1 MEQHPSSAPAPPPG
15 SGAPAPLPSVPPAP
29 RKPLFRWRDIVG
41 LGILLLVV
49 FPLLLYSCR
58 LVSHS
63 SDEGRQSDLASR
75 ASGINE
81 VSAIP
86 WTVDGDILYPLAAV
100 RPADDWANGAQ
111 RAWSVGLSAASGIG
125 STGKRYA
132 ANGNVMVALD
142 GAGTWQNTVRGWD
155 ISGGAPRELWSY
167 TVPSADTP
175 HVGLEPRSV
184 WVGDTLFVGH
194 YAINGRTGQTVSL
207 SWLRQDGSGRGDKDL
222 IVTTGPLLVACDPGT
237 GGCTG
242 HSADGNVMW
251 EASTGVRD
259 YAMRG
264 SAASGGDEWIWLDGL
279 GEPGVFL
286 NTATGGV
293 KRAERRATGKC
304 WSTGAV
310 DGWLVACEGD
320 SQIAAFAADGTAVG
334 AFGAARW
341 PVSTRGEGECSDAGV
356 PVWQGTPTL
365 DEATA
370 YYRDGDESRVLGV
383 LTATDCGYVEYRTPG
398 GLTAII
404 DISGDDPDLWQFVLG
419 EFGQPSTGV
428 GQWFHFAISDGG
440 RILAVGNT
448 VLIDVGSGEHMGLP
462 RVADSP
468 DQLPLK
474 APGLVLSVD
483 GGGVVA
489 IAPGR

>member
-1 MEQHPSSAPAPPPG
+1 M
-15 SGAPAPLPSVPPAP
+15 PLPGVPPAT
-29 RKPLFRWRDIVG
+29 RKPLFRWRDLVG
-41 LGILLLVV
+41 LAILLLVV
-49 FPLLLYSCR
+49 FPLVLYSCR
-58 LVSHS
+58 LVSRS
-63 SDEGRQSDLASR
+63 SDEGRQSDPASR
-75 ASGINE
+75 ESGIDE

-100 RPADDWANGAQ
+100 RPADEWANGAQ
-111 RAWSVGLSAASGIG
+111 RAWSVGLSAPSGFG

-167 TVPSADTP
+167 TVPTTDAP
-175 HVGLEPRSV
+175 HVGLESRSV

-207 SWLRQDGSGRGDKDL
+207 SWLRQDGNGHEDKDL
-222 IVTTGPLLVACDPGT
+222 IATTGPLLVACDPGT

-242 HSADGNVMW
+242 HSADGSMMW

-259 YAMRG
+259 YVVRG
-264 SAASGGDEWIWLDGL
+264 SAASGGGEWIWLDGL

-286 NTATGGV
+286 NPATGEV

-304 WSTGAV
+304 WSTRAV

-320 SQIAAFAADGTAVG
+320 PQIASFAADGTTGG
-334 AFGAARW
+334 AFSAARW

-356 PVWQGTPTL
+356 PVWQGAPTL
-365 DEATA
+365 DEAIA
-370 YYRDGDESRVLGV
+370 YYRDGDESRTLGT
-383 LTATDCGYVEYRTPG
+383 LTAADCGHVEYRTPG
-398 GLTAII
+398 GRATTI

-419 EFGQPSTGV
+419 EFGHPSTGV

-448 VLIDVGSGEHMGLP
+448 VLVDVGSGEHLD
-462 RVADSP
+462 VANSVGSA
-468 DQLPLK
+468 DQVPLK

-489 IAPGR
+489 TAPGG